1 MGKTRVGKSTVF
13 NYLLQRSLIGKK
25 IAPFKVIYE
34 SMNNE
39 IAATGA

>member
-13 NYLLQRSLIGKK
+13 NYLHQRSLMGKK
-25 IAPFKVIYE
+25 ISPFKTIYE

-39 IAATGA
+39 LAPTGA